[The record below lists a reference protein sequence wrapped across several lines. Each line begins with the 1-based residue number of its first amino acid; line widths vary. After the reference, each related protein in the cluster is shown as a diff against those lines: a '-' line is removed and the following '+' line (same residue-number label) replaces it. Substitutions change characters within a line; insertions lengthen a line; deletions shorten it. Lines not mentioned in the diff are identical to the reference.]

1 MATRGRNEEK
11 MDHLSEQPR
20 AISPMGGNP
29 ETTSH
34 GLIVMAATI
43 PPSNLKYTATIQ
55 STLAR
60 DTADS

>member
-1 MATRGRNEEK
+1 MATRGRNE
-11 MDHLSEQPR
+11 DGPPLGTATRHLTH
-20 AISPMGGNP
+20 GGNP

-43 PPSNLKYTATIQ
+43 LPSNLKYTATIQ

-60 DTADS
+60 DTANS